1 MHGDRCEEVLM
12 PDVTVIAP
20 AAAMPTD
27 RLALCATAPRGAAN
41 CELSGM
47 SYCVMPNCM
56 AEE

>member
-1 MHGDRCEEVLM
+1 M
-12 PDVTVIAP
+12 PDLTVVAP